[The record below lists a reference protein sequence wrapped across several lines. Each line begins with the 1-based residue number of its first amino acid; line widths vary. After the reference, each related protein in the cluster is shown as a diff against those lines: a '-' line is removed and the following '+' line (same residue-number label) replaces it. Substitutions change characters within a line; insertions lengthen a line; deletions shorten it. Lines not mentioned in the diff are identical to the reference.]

1 MNSELLAG
9 LQRACQSHITCTA
22 APAPGLRDLHTSRSW
37 RKWVNKTC
45 QGPAGALPQG
55 HGVGG
60 CCGLW
65 RAPGWSLP
73 LGAWAVGQS

>member
-55 HGVGG
+55 HGGG
-60 CCGLW
+60 GAAAACG
-65 RAPGWSLP
+65 APLAGSFP
-73 LGAWAVGQS
+73 SEPGQ